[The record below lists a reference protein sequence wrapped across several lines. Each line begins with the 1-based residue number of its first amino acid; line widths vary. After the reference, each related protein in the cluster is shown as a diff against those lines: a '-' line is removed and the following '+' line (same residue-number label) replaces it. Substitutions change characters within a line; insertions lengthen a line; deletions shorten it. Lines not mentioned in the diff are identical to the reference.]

1 MKTEIEKLNLE
12 AIDDKIIAKAA
23 AIIRDGGLVAFP
35 TETVYGLGADAMQAS
50 AAKKIYEAKGRP
62 SDNPLIVHIADV
74 SALRNL
80 TDEVPGKAVKLAKAF
95 WPGPLTMIVKKSA
108 AVPYETTGGMDTV
121 AVRMPNHPI
130 ALALIAASGT
140 YIAAPSANTSGRP
153 SPTAAEHVMTD
164 LNEKIPLI
172 LDGGSVGIGIESTI
186 IDLTEETPMILRPG
200 YITQEMLEEVIG
212 EVHVDPGLIASDS
225 LQKPK
230 APGMKYRHYAPK
242 ADLTVVTG
250 EKKDVI
256 GTINYLSHTG
266 ISQGKKIGIIATDET
281 AGEYRCGDVISIGA
295 REDEDAIAR
304 HLYGILRKFDDLDVD
319 TIYSESFESEGLGQ
333 AIMNRLLKAAG
344 HHVLQ
349 AVQEK
354 KMKAYDRII
363 FAEDGGTCRAPMA
376 AGILEEQVLNRPL
389 RWSELGLV
397 HRHELSGALHGL
409 MRVRAFTQDDAHIF
423 MLPEQI
429 TEEDITD
436 NTLILTMSEE
446 SRQKIFE
453 LFPNVEKEDVAVLT
467 EFVGDE
473 LEILNP
479 YGGNLQAYGICY
491 ETLNKS
497 IKKLVKI
504 LNEGEEK
511 CQK

>member
-376 AGILEEQVLNRPL
+376 AGILEEQVLNRPVEVL
-389 RWSELGLV
+389 SRGLV
-397 HRHELSGALHGL
+397 ALFPEPLNQKAEAVMISNGL
-409 MRVRAFTQDDAHIF
+409 KPAGF
-423 MLPEQI
+423 MSEQI

>member
-1 MKTEIEKLNLE
+1 
-12 AIDDKIIAKAA
+12 
-23 AIIRDGGLVAFP
+23 
-35 TETVYGLGADAMQAS
+35 
-50 AAKKIYEAKGRP
+50 
-62 SDNPLIVHIADV
+62 
-74 SALRNL
+74 
-80 TDEVPGKAVKLAKAF
+80 
-95 WPGPLTMIVKKSA
+95 
-108 AVPYETTGGMDTV
+108 
-121 AVRMPNHPI
+121 
-130 ALALIAASGT
+130 
-140 YIAAPSANTSGRP
+140 
-153 SPTAAEHVMTD
+153 
-164 LNEKIPLI
+164 
-172 LDGGSVGIGIESTI
+172 
-186 IDLTEETPMILRPG
+186 MILRPG

-354 KMKAYDRII
+354 KMKAR
-363 FAEDGGTCRAPMA
+363 
-376 AGILEEQVLNRPL
+376 
-389 RWSELGLV
+389 RWL
-397 HRHELSGALHGL
+397 
-409 MRVRAFTQDDAHIF
+409 
-423 MLPEQI
+423 
-429 TEEDITD
+429 
-436 NTLILTMSEE
+436 
-446 SRQKIFE
+446 
-453 LFPNVEKEDVAVLT
+453 
-467 EFVGDE
+467 
-473 LEILNP
+473 
-479 YGGNLQAYGICY
+479 
-491 ETLNKS
+491 
-497 IKKLVKI
+497 
-504 LNEGEEK
+504 
-511 CQK
+511 

>member
-1 MKTEIEKLNLE
+1 MDTEWICFDAVTGYDKGELNH
-12 AIDDKIIAKAA
+12 AA
-23 AIIRDGGLVAFP
+23 QILRQGGLVAFP
-35 TETVYGLGADAMQAS
+35 TETVYGLGGDGFNPQ

-62 SDNPLIVHIADV
+62 SDNPLILHISKREELDAI
-74 SALRNL
+74 AARIPE
-80 TDEVPGKAVKLAKAF
+80 TAEKLMDAF
-95 WPGPLTMIVKKSA
+95 WPGPMTLIFEKTK
-108 AVPYETTGGMDTV
+108 AVPYETTGGLDTV
-121 AVRMPNHPI
+121 AVRMPSHEG
-130 ALALIAASGT
+130 ARQLIESAGVPV
-140 YIAAPSANTSGRP
+140 AAPSANTSGRP
-153 SPTAAEHVMTD
+153 SPTTAEHVKED
-164 LNEKIPLI
+164 LWGRIDMI
-172 LDGGSVGIGIESTI
+172 IDGGLVGIGVESTI
-186 IDLTEETPMILRPG
+186 IDVTEETPTILRPG
-200 YITQEMLEEVIG
+200 HITKNMIAKVIG
-212 EVHVDPGLIASDS
+212 TVQMDAGLSGLDQS
-225 LQKPK
+225 VKPK

-376 AGILEEQVLNRPL
+376 AGILEEQVLNRPVEVL
-389 RWSELGLV
+389 SRGLV
-397 HRHELSGALHGL
+397 VLFPEPLNQKAEAVMISNGL
-409 MRVRAFTQDDAHIF
+409 KPAGF
-423 MLPEQI
+423 MSEQI

>member
-1 MKTEIEKLNLE
+1 MAEQNTRRHGPRGPHGGMAPGEKAKDFKGTMKKLMTYIGKYKFAVATVIVFAIGSTIFSIIGPKILSKATTELFN
-12 AIDDKIIAKAA
+12 
-23 AIIRDGGLVAFP
+23 GLVA
-35 TETVYGLGADAMQAS
+35 
-50 AAKKIYEAKGRP
+50 KIKGTGGI
-62 SDNPLIVHIADV
+62 DFDKIGKILLILLTMYLV
-74 SALRNL
+74 SA
-80 TDEVPGKAVKLAKAF
+80 VFSFIQG
-95 WPGPLTMIVKKSA
+95 WI
-108 AVPYETTGGMDTV
+108 
-121 AVRMPNHPI
+121 
-130 ALALIAASGT
+130 
-140 YIAAPSANTSGRP
+140 
-153 SPTAAEHVMTD
+153 MTD

-376 AGILEEQVLNRPL
+376 AGILEEQILNRPVEVL
-389 RWSELGLV
+389 SRGLV
-397 HRHELSGALHGL
+397 VLFPEPLNQKAEAVMISNGL
-409 MRVRAFTQDDAHIF
+409 KSEGF
-423 MLPEQI
+423 MSEQI